1 MRQPD
6 VASCLDPRPIVLRKP
21 EKDPV
26 DRSGKWCGFRS
37 AYARKPVPHRDTLD
51 PIPRRVWSLPIKGG
65 VL

>member
-21 EKDPV
+21 ENDPV

-37 AYARKPVPHRDTLD
+37 ALWPTDARKPVGLRTRLVDDAIAH
-51 PIPRRVWSLPIKGG
+51 
-65 VL
+65 